1 MRKTALLLGVFCFVA
16 LASAAR
22 ADQTDHEWSKSW
34 TVSASTEFHL
44 IADRG
49 SIHVTQVAGNS
60 IRAVVT
66 TEGWRIDS
74 SEVSISDTQDSVRVD
89 LRIRTP
95 EEDHSLFHWHTDK
108 VQIDLQVPAGSH
120 LDLQTGFGDFV
131 ADSLQAQ
138 TRVSTGF
145 GKIHLTAYEGRLRA
159 DTGFGDMNVDGHFDA
174 LVLKTGFGSIHA
186 QADSGSRV
194 SDDWELSSGFGDV
207 TLRLPDGL
215 NAYLDA
221 HTGMGHVSSDFPIT
235 VTGSVEHSSIHG
247 RIGSGGPPISVETGF
262 GSVHLNRS

>member
-74 SEVSISDTQDSVRVD
+74 SEVSISDTQTPFASICASVR
-89 LRIRTP
+89 RKKTIP
-95 EEDHSLFHWHTDK
+95 S
-108 VQIDLQVPAGSH
+108 
-120 LDLQTGFGDFV
+120 
-131 ADSLQAQ
+131 
-138 TRVSTGF
+138 STGTPTKSRSISRSLLARTSIF
-145 GKIHLTAYEGRLRA
+145 NRLRRFRRRLFA
-159 DTGFGDMNVDGHFDA
+159 GPDA
-174 LVLKTGFGSIHA
+174 
-186 QADSGSRV
+186 R
-194 SDDWELSSGFGDV
+194 
-207 TLRLPDGL
+207 
-215 NAYLDA
+215 
-221 HTGMGHVSSDFPIT
+221 
-235 VTGSVEHSSIHG
+235 
-247 RIGSGGPPISVETGF
+247 
-262 GSVHLNRS
+262 